1 MVRQQRLPDGRLRLI
16 PVANF
21 RAGIVSD
28 ILLDDGAEPRRHCGV
43 EAELDGQKVV
53 FTVPAAEFGRMGWVL
68 SRLGPRAIVYP
79 GQMQHARAAIQEL
92 SGPIR
97 QERIF
102 AHLGWRQQDSDW
114 VYLHGGG
121 ALGAA
126 GAVAGTQ
133 VQLPSPLQDYQ
144 LRSPRDAQEAVGAVR
159 ASLHVLTSVP
169 DRIGLPLLAAVYRA
183 ALGGVNFGVFMSG
196 SSGVFKTALA
206 GLCQQHF
213 GAAMEA
219 SRLPANFASTGNALE
234 LLAFAAKDALLVV
247 DDFAPTGGAGDGE
260 LQRVAE
266 RLFRAVGN
274 QQGRGR
280 LRADGRLCAP
290 RAPRG
295 LVLGTGE
302 AVPPGQSIRARLVI
316 VEVGAGQVR
325 RERLT
330 ECQRAGEEGRLAGA
344 MAAFVKWVAGQY
356 AELQQSL
363 RNRVLQ
369 IRRQGGG
376 GWGHARTPAALAELQ
391 GGWEMF
397 LQFALEV
404 GALSGAEKKQLERR
418 CERALA
424 ELGNVQA
431 KYQAGSD
438 PALRFLAL
446 VQAAL
451 AGGQAHVADRQGK
464 VPAEAAAWGWQPER
478 PGRGWKPQG
487 TRIGWVVGGDLY
499 LEPTASYEV
508 AQAVAGSERLSVSEQ
523 TLRQRLR
530 EQGLLASVNAGRQML
545 QVRRTL
551 GGGPRQVLHL
561 RTSAVFLPTA

>member
-1 MVRQQRLPDGRLRLI
+1 M
-16 PVANF
+16 
-21 RAGIVSD
+21 
-28 ILLDDGAEPRRHCGV
+28 
-43 EAELDGQKVV
+43 
-53 FTVPAAEFGRMGWVL
+53 
-68 SRLGPRAIVYP
+68 
-79 GQMQHARAAIQEL
+79 

-102 AHLGWRQQDSDW
+102 AHLGWRKQNLDW

-144 LRSPRDAQEAVGAVR
+144 LRSPLDAPEVVRAVR
-159 ASLHVLTSVP
+159 ASLQVLTSAP
-169 DRIGLPLLAAVYRA
+169 DRIGFPLLAAVYRA

-196 SSGVFKTALA
+196 RSGVFKTALA

-234 LLAFAAKDALLVV
+234 LLAFCAKDALLVV
-247 DDFAPTGGAGDGE
+247 DDFAPTRGAGDGE

-274 QQGRGR
+274 HQGRGR
-280 LRADGRLCAP
+280 LGADGRLREP
-290 RAPRG
+290 QAPRG

-302 AVPPGQSIRARLVI
+302 EVPQGQSIRARLVI

-356 AELQQSL
+356 EELQQSL
-363 RNRVLQ
+363 RHRVLQ
-369 IRRQGGG
+369 IRGQGGG
-376 GWGHARTPAALAELQ
+376 GWGHARTPAAWAELQ
-391 GGWEMF
+391 GGWEIF
-397 LQFALEV
+397 LQFAMEV
-404 GALSGAEKKQLERR
+404 GALSCAEKKQLGRR
-418 CERALA
+418 SERALA
-424 ELGNVQA
+424 ELARRQA
-431 KYQAGSD
+431 KYQTGSD
-438 PALRFLAL
+438 PASHFVAL

-451 AGGQAHVADRQGK
+451 VGGDGHVANRQGK
-464 VPAEAAAWGWQPER
+464 APAEAAAWGWQR
-478 PGRGWKPQG
+478 TGQGRGWKPRG
-487 TRIGWVVGGDLY
+487 ARIGWVTGADLY

-508 AQAVAGSERLSVSEQ
+508 AQTVAGTERLTVSEQ

-530 EQGLLASVNAGRQML
+530 EQGLLASVDAGRQML

-551 GGGPRQVLHL
+551 GGRPRQVLHL
-561 RTSAVFLPTA
+561 RTSDVLLPTE

>member
-1 MVRQQRLPDGRLRLI
+1 MKFRFVLLDPDGDSDRHAPPRENAVAAKFATPPHAFQYQIRGTGMVRQEPLPDGRLRLI

-28 ILLDDGAEPRRHCGV
+28 IILDDGAEQRRDCEV

-53 FTVPAAEFGRMGWVL
+53 FTIPAAEFGRMGWVL

-79 GQMQHARAAIQEL
+79 GQTQHARAAIQEL

-102 AHLGWRQQDSDW
+102 THLGWRRQASDW

-126 GAVAGTQ
+126 GPVAGTR

-144 LRSPRDAQEAVGAVR
+144 LRSPFDAQEVVRAVR
-159 ASLHVLTSVP
+159 ASLQVLTAAP
-169 DRIGLPLLAAVYRA
+169 DRIGFPLLAAVYRA

-196 SSGVFKTALA
+196 RSGVFKTALA

-234 LLAFAAKDALLVV
+234 LLAFCAKDALLVV

-280 LRADGRLCAP
+280 LGADGRLREP
-290 RAPRG
+290 QAPRG

-302 AVPPGQSIRARLVI
+302 EVPQGQSIRARLVI
-316 VEVGAGQVR
+316 VEVGPGQVR
-325 RERLT
+325 RG
-330 ECQRAGEEGRLAGA
+330 RALGRCDGGLREMGGWP
-344 MAAFVKWVAGQY
+344 VCRVA
-356 AELQQSL
+356 AEL
-363 RNRVLQ
+363 
-369 IRRQGGG
+369 
-376 GWGHARTPAALAELQ
+376 AE
-391 GGWEMF
+391 
-397 LQFALEV
+397 
-404 GALSGAEKKQLERR
+404 SGAADPPSGWRGMGA
-418 CERALA
+418 RAHPSGIGGVA
-424 ELGNVQA
+424 SRM
-431 KYQAGSD
+431 GS
-438 PALRFLAL
+438 
-446 VQAAL
+446 
-451 AGGQAHVADRQGK
+451 
-464 VPAEAAAWGWQPER
+464 VPAVRHGSRRPEL
-478 PGRGWKPQG
+478 RGK
-487 TRIGWVVGGDLY
+487 
-499 LEPTASYEV
+499 EV
-508 AQAVAGSERLSVSEQ
+508 
-523 TLRQRLR
+523 T
-530 EQGLLASVNAGRQML
+530 
-545 QVRRTL
+545 
-551 GGGPRQVLHL
+551 GGPQ
-561 RTSAVFLPTA
+561 